1 MQIYLLV
8 PFVMIKYK
16 YYRSKNISGADLFA
30 CYFLVLIVKIRKKSF
45 DVVYKCF
52 DVVCLD
58 VVYKCKINVS
68 NLLFLWCLFLTI
80 KGWLNGNQG
89 VFLLRDSYEVR
100 QVA

>member
-1 MQIYLLV
+1 MKIFLAQIYLLV

-16 YYRSKNISGADLFA
+16 YYRSENISGADLFA
-30 CYFLVLIVKIRKKSF
+30 CYFLVLIVKIRKKCF

-68 NLLFLWCLFLTI
+68 KFLFL
-80 KGWLNGNQG
+80 
-89 VFLLRDSYEVR
+89 
-100 QVA
+100 